1 MLAEA
6 AKVAVHTVA
15 EKRATFGRSN
25 VFVEVPRQFHRA
37 RFAAAD
43 DRMTFA
49 SGGRQVLVY
58 EWGKPATR
66 VAVHGS
72 ECQRRVKT
80 DPLAQRGFDGT

>member
-6 AKVAVHTVA
+6 AKVAVHMVA

-37 RFAAAD
+37 RFATAD

-49 SGGRQVLVY
+49 SGRSTGL
-58 EWGKPATR
+58 G
-66 VAVHGS
+66 
-72 ECQRRVKT
+72 
-80 DPLAQRGFDGT
+80 L

>member
-6 AKVAVHTVA
+6 AKAVVHTVA

-37 RFAAAD
+37 RFATAD

-66 VAVHGS
+66 VAVHG
-72 ECQRRVKT
+72 QRMST
-80 DPLAQRGFDGT
+80 PGENGPLGAVWV